1 MKNIVY
7 VGGFASGTIFD
18 VRTRETH
25 PFKNGE
31 PVIVSDELADEL
43 TTQQPENWKESE

>member
-18 VRTRETH
+18 VRTRETL
-25 PFKNGE
+25 PFNKGE
-31 PVIVSDELADEL
+31 PLIVSDELADEL
-43 TTQQPENWKESE
+43 TEQLENWKESE